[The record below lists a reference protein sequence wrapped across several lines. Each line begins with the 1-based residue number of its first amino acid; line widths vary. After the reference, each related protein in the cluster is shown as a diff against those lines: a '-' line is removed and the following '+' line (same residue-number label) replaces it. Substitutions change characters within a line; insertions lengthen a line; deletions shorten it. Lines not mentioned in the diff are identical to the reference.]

1 MDTDHI
7 QADVDSGENNNTNA
21 NPNPPPTSGKD
32 YYQLLGIERNSDQA
46 AIKKAYR
53 RMALRLHPDKTGND
67 PAAVERFQLV
77 QKAYETLS
85 DERKRTVYDTY
96 GERGAAMFESMSEY
110 TPFVDP
116 DMIKAINAV
125 FLGGSLLVALLI
137 LFPSFLSLRADGRVQ
152 WSWVAV
158 FSPLFIVDAVFMVLI
173 MRSQMP
179 KPRDPREGMDDDD
192 DDDIK
197 AEEDASSKKT
207 ERAGK
212 AALISYLLCFTIL
225 QILIALKLDDVITA
239 GWSQVFIPWYIM
251 EFAHLCIKTLST
263 VAEIQYNKALAA
275 AHARR
280 QENDPELPQLPKPLL
295 LIIFDK
301 FAPTL
306 LRFAQIIL
314 LLLKLDGTLSDVSWS
329 LILLPVW
336 LMAAFNIISL
346 AIWAARGK
354 KESGKSKEKT
364 EEFNRTLTMRIIALA
379 IYFILF
385 YTGAGLL
392 VQRLSNPDQ
401 TTPSTAVILIPVF
414 IILSIL
420 LCCFC
425 CCLPAMFAMMRA
437 QLKEEMMQPEDSE
450 SAHKPAG
457 NNINMRIE
465 DAIPK
470 PFKSGASSS
479 DTI

>member
-1 MDTDHI
+1 
-7 QADVDSGENNNTNA
+7 
-21 NPNPPPTSGKD
+21 
-32 YYQLLGIERNSDQA
+32 
-46 AIKKAYR
+46 
-53 RMALRLHPDKTGND
+53 MALRLHPDKTGND

-137 LFPSFLSLRADGRVQ
+137 LFPRFFPCV
-152 WSWVAV
+152 
-158 FSPLFIVDAVFMVLI
+158 PMVVCSGHRRCQNPVI
-173 MRSQMP
+173 R
-179 KPRDPREGMDDDD
+179 
-192 DDDIK
+192 
-197 AEEDASSKKT
+197 
-207 ERAGK
+207 
-212 AALISYLLCFTIL
+212 
-225 QILIALKLDDVITA
+225 ILIALKLDDVITA
-239 GWSQVFIPWYIM
+239 GFSQVFIPWYIM

-392 VQRLSNPDQ
+392 VQRLSNPDR